1 MGHLQIYACLILI
14 VWNAHQYQVI
24 KYYYYYYYYYYI
36 IIIIIIDVDVTMT

>member
-24 KYYYYYYYYYYI
+24 KYYYYYYYYRRRRHDDLKMFPEI
-36 IIIIIIDVDVTMT
+36 F